1 MSNEFDVK
9 KYYQKGFIRKEI
21 VDFLRKRW
29 VAVHCKRLLKD
40 GRPILVRYISN
51 VPIKVESQGDLDRIL
66 KRLAGLG
73 PRTFYGSANI
83 YRKLETRE
91 DALEYFENVE
101 TRTPTWDIDSRPEW
115 WKTTLE
121 VARAIVDVL
130 EKEGVTES
138 VWLKWSGR
146 GMHIHVN
153 EHAFSPELLAKN
165 NPLDVSWAVVQ
176 YVINKLQNKLL
187 EINMKKG
194 TEIKVEN
201 LMDPQRVFTAPL
213 SLHRTLNVACVP
225 FKPEDIDAFQP
236 EWTNPL
242 NPHYRYTWRK
252 YEIGELDPLAEKALK
267 VVGGYNKPAAQRR
280 TKPLTPPTPLK
291 QVAVIKYAPPVPLR
305 PELLRL
311 NPAPAP
317 LEGRDLRLN
326 PQKAVTF
333 LEDILSSYALGRLS
347 LEQALGYINACINVT
362 LRAQGYSEDDVK
374 ALIALYSQAARKL
387 LELKDPDKVKKWL
400 LSHGKRSELQDKF

>member
-130 EKEGVTES
+130 EKEGVTD
-138 VWLKWSGR
+138 K
-146 GMHIHVN
+146 I
-153 EHAFSPELLAKN
+153 
-165 NPLDVSWAVVQ
+165 
-176 YVINKLQNKLL
+176 
-187 EINMKKG
+187 EI
-194 TEIKVEN
+194 
-201 LMDPQRVFTAPL
+201 
-213 SLHRTLNVACVP
+213 
-225 FKPEDIDAFQP
+225 
-236 EWTNPL
+236 
-242 NPHYRYTWRK
+242 
-252 YEIGELDPLAEKALK
+252 
-267 VVGGYNKPAAQRR
+267 
-280 TKPLTPPTPLK
+280 
-291 QVAVIKYAPPVPLR
+291 
-305 PELLRL
+305 
-311 NPAPAP
+311 
-317 LEGRDLRLN
+317 
-326 PQKAVTF
+326 
-333 LEDILSSYALGRLS
+333 
-347 LEQALGYINACINVT
+347 
-362 LRAQGYSEDDVK
+362 
-374 ALIALYSQAARKL
+374 
-387 LELKDPDKVKKWL
+387 
-400 LSHGKRSELQDKF
+400 